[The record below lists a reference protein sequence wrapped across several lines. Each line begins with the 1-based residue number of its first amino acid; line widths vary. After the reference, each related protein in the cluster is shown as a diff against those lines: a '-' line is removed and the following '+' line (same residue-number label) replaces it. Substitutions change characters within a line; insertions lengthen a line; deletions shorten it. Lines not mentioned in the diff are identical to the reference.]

1 MTGVVGVPQRGTL
14 APAHGKPK
22 WKTAIDVMNK
32 EKMKKQSVFE
42 QILEIR
48 EVTSWPTWDSEA
60 KQFPWTYEE
69 HEECYITEGR
79 ATVTPEGGEP
89 VDIGQGDFVTFPKGM
104 SCTWD
109 VQEPL
114 TKHFNH
120 F

>member
-1 MTGVVGVPQRGTL
+1 MTGVAGVPRGSL
-14 APAHGKPK
+14 ALAHGKPR
-22 WKTAIDVMNK
+22 WKTEIDVMNK